1 MFGPPGSGK
10 GTQAAILSEHLGVP
24 AISTGEMLRD
34 AVRGGSPLGR
44 KVKETMEAGLLV
56 DDETMVGVVR
66 ERLARDDAREGF
78 LLDGYPRTVS
88 QAETLASILE
98 AQATRLDAVVLLEV
112 PTEELVRRAI
122 ARQRE
127 DDREEVVRER
137 LKIYEQKTAPL
148 IAHYEGQGLVRRID
162 GTRPVDAVTTAVE
175 HALGAG

>member
-1 MFGPPGSGK
+1 
-10 GTQAAILSEHLGVP
+10 
-24 AISTGEMLRD
+24 MLRD